1 MLKLKQPLMSD
12 MEFRREFSDDLSFLA
27 DKGKAYITIKC
38 RAGGWTNPE
47 LVRKKDEIQVWRQTK
62 VLGMASIVDDPE
74 KYAEQN
80 AAIEKEIGQKMF
92 AAIYESCV
100 VSWDTNIQDDGG
112 PMDKTL
118 DKFMALADVRIKEIS
133 DYFVDFAQYVEEISN
148 FRSDIDKATA
158 KN

>member
-1 MLKLKQPLMSD
+1 MSD

-27 DKGKAYITIKC
+27 DKGNAYITIKC

-62 VLGMASIVDDPE
+62 VLGMASIVDDAE

-100 VSWDTNIQDDGG
+100 VSWDTNIQDDGK
-112 PMDKTL
+112 PIDKTQ

-133 DYFVDFAQYVEEISN
+133 DYFIDFAQYVEEISN